1 MEKKYQTRTLLM
13 RPQYH
18 DGAAEAHRFKNTET
32 NLETSLSQPKRPQT
46 NINKSQRCSID
57 I

>member
-32 NLETSLSQPKRPQT
+32 NLRDQFVPTQATP
-46 NINKSQRCSID
+46 NKYQQISKMFNG
-57 I
+57 